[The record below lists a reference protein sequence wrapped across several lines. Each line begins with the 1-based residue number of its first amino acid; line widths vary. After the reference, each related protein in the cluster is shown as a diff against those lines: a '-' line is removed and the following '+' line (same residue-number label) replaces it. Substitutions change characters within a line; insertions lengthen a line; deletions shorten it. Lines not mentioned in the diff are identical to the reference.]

1 MAFTDASTSRRIV
14 EGCCPVRVLLVGNVE
29 AGDPLK
35 YTSGWLLATN
45 ESGHPAILIAGED
58 GAIGETITAYGMAV
72 VEMTHTATNVPTMG
86 EQIAVADTGIYA
98 PDASNTQDVG
108 YIVEIDSDSLHSRAL
123 LIPCQVEL
131 DAVGT

>member
-1 MAFTDASTSRRIV
+1 MAFVDASTSRRIV
-14 EGCCPVRVLLVGNVE
+14 EGSCPVRVLLAEVVE

-35 YTSGWLLATN
+35 YTSGWKLATN

-58 GAIGETITAYGMAV
+58 GIIGETITAYGMAV
-72 VEMTHTATNVPTMG
+72 VEMTHTLTHVPTMG
-86 EQIAVADTGIYA
+86 EQIAVKDDGFYA
-98 PDASNTQDVG
+98 PDAGNTQDVG

-123 LIPCQVEL
+123 IILFQAEL